1 MNDDH
6 DDDGDGYGVC
16 LQIREEWDR
25 ERGELVDGSS
35 RKRFGEGP
43 ADISERERERD
54 WWSSCLWLHGVPL
67 VSPFSFLLFLH
78 SQGNHRIYTWI
89 IYIIG

>member
-43 ADISERERERD
+43 ADISERERERLVVVLSLTP
-54 WWSSCLWLHGVPL
+54 WCPSCL
-67 VSPFSFLLFLH
+67 SFFFS
-78 SQGNHRIYTWI
+78 I
-89 IYIIG
+89 ISSLTR

>member
-43 ADISERERERD
+43 ADISEREREREI
-54 WWSSCLWLHGVPL
+54 GGRL
-67 VSPFSFLLFLH
+67 VFDSMVSLLSLLFLFYYFFTH
-78 SQGNHRIYTWI
+78 KVI
-89 IYIIG
+89 ITYIHESYIL